1 MILLCDASSDG
12 TGAVLSHELPDGK
25 PIAFASRIF
34 TAFEKELHGS
44 STSSLLMM
52 IYIIL

>member
-34 TAFEKELHGS
+34 TAFEKNYMDHRLHHY
-44 STSSLLMM
+44 L
-52 IYIIL
+52 